1 MRCEPFNSE
10 LWSTMRELFWSKY
23 QMCHYV
29 PINVFFAFFF
39 SFFSSTR
46 KDVKENKSGERLTWE

>member
-29 PINVFFAFFF
+29 PINVFVAFFSLLF
-39 SFFSSTR
+39 LNEKGCER
-46 KDVKENKSGERLTWE
+46 K